1 METEV
6 VELAGHII
14 DSLLLGKVLDAIVDS
29 GADYR
34 ITEIEVGRTN
44 TDQSHARLEISAP
57 DARTLERLL
66 ENLNVYGVNRTLI
79 SPAHLVACECDGVL
93 PAGFYSTT
101 NLPTYVVTSHGKL
114 KVENPEMDCALVVSG
129 EAVRTVPM
137 HRVRAGDLVVVGLDG
152 VEVTAPSKP
161 RGPGP
166 FEFMSS
172 EVSSERPKSLLLERV
187 AGRLRA
193 ARTAGGKVLVVAGP
207 AVIHTGCRSRPC
219 PARAPRLG
227 GRLVRG
233 QRLCHSRHRVQR
245 SRHLARRI
253 GEGGHARQSTGT
265 PTTFERSTRYGEPAP
280 SRRQSKVAGFL
291 VASCTS
297 AYVPSVPFLLAGSL
311 RDDGPLP
318 DVITDTVQAADVMRE
333 LIDGVTVALMLAS
346 TLHAIATGNVL
357 PCVGGDLLRGHQS
370 GRRDQAH

>member
-152 VEVTAPSKP
+152 VEVTAPS
-161 RGPGP
+161 
-166 FEFMSS
+166 
-172 EVSSERPKSLLLERV
+172 
-187 AGRLRA
+187 
-193 ARTAGGKVLVVAGP
+193 
-207 AVIHTGCRSRPC
+207 
-219 PARAPRLG
+219 
-227 GRLVRG
+227 
-233 QRLCHSRHRVQR
+233 
-245 SRHLARRI
+245 
-253 GEGGHARQSTGT
+253 
-265 PTTFERSTRYGEPAP
+265 
-280 SRRQSKVAGFL
+280 
-291 VASCTS
+291 
-297 AYVPSVPFLLAGSL
+297 
-311 RDDGPLP
+311 
-318 DVITDTVQAADVMRE
+318 
-333 LIDGVTVALMLAS
+333 
-346 TLHAIATGNVL
+346 
-357 PCVGGDLLRGHQS
+357 
-370 GRRDQAH
+370 